1 MTTHTSTIL
10 SMYDNLNEDVQK
22 IILSYA
28 GIISN
33 DVFRICLS
41 KNSKLTNKEHFKQF
55 YTIVRVKLFEN
66 NLEALLMYIR
76 WINRVDAN
84 FIFNHFLVIIYPSVN
99 IKLKLK
105 YKGRTFSTLRDY
117 INTLLQHYNSR
128 KCKTINY

>member
-99 IKLKLK
+99 INLKLK

-117 INTLLQHYNSR
+117 INTLQQHYNSR

>member
-99 IKLKLK
+99 INLKLK

-117 INTLLQHYNSR
+117 INTLQQHYNYR